1 MHEERAEN
9 RRAHKTGNQNLVGH
23 EKTLLAETL
32 DFQIQV
38 NRFHGSEIH

>member
-1 MHEERAEN
+1 MKK
-9 RRAHKTGNQNLVGH
+9 RRKTGEHTKLETKILVGH